1 MARVLTNGK
10 VKIGAYKFSDRKK
23 PCLCIAEE
31 VELLFMGISTH
42 LKAQKN
48 LWKNSV
54 N

>member
-1 MARVLTNGK
+1 MEKSKSVHINFLIGK
-10 VKIGAYKFSDRKK
+10 SPVYALQR
-23 PCLCIAEE
+23 E